1 MEKIS
6 QLIARIFLAQ
16 IFLLSGIFK
25 ISGYEGTQN
34 YMDAMGVPGG
44 LLPLVIALE
53 IAGGLVLMVGW
64 QTKWAS
70 LVLASFTLIAAA
82 VFHSNLDD
90 QMQTIMLMKNIAI
103 IGGLILLAIHG
114 PGALSIDSFHKH

>member
-103 IGGLILLAIHG
+103 TGGLILLAIHG
-114 PGALSIDSFHKH
+114 PGALSIDSFRKH

>member
-6 QLIARIFLAQ
+6 SFIARIFLAQ

-34 YMDAMGVPGG
+34 YMNAMGVPGG
-44 LLPLVIALE
+44 LLPLVIMLE
-53 IAGGLVLMVGW
+53 VAGGLALVVGW

-70 LVLASFTLIAAA
+70 LALASFTLVAA
-82 VFHSNLDD
+82 VIFHSNLDD

-114 PGALSIDSFHKH
+114 PGSLSIDGFLKK